1 MNSVHPSY
9 SNLAYLTTLTS
20 EFGSLGWGFLVVE
33 EHYSARRSLPRLPA
47 RRHATDPWCGVAA
60 PGDRAA
66 GVGSYRCAC
75 ERPVACGDRAVYD
88 ADLGVWDWAG

>member
-1 MNSVHPSY
+1 MEF
-9 SNLAYLTTLTS
+9 LAYLTTPTS

-33 EHYSARRSLPRLPA
+33 SIIALAGLYLGFLRGDAP
-47 RRHATDPWCGVAA
+47 DPWCGVAA

-88 ADLGVWDWAG
+88 ADLGVWGWAG